1 MKSLSSH
8 NRFPTQ
14 PWKIPLSRRLA
25 NLQADLDAGF
35 KVQVLLYEQPD
46 SSTFRYRVYNIAQAL
61 ENSESWRAA
70 YFFTGELEAIRDLV
84 LRCGLVTVVR
94 FRWTFELENLLTR
107 VRLHRIPVAF
117 DCDDLVFDPK
127 DVPALINVQNIDF
140 RTDYEMNYW
149 FSYVA
154 RMNLTARMADACITT
169 NEHLGQALNRSLGKP
184 VHIIRNFLNHEQLDF
199 SAQCRQ
205 EKMTA
210 RDQGPFTIG
219 YFSGSPSHYY
229 DLHSIDDELC
239 DLLDTYADLNILVV
253 GYIEFAPRLK
263 AFVDQGR
270 IKFHKFVDFLTLQR
284 LIAEVDVNIAPLYPN
299 DFTESKSELKFF
311 EAALVDTITCASP
324 TFAFRQAI
332 RSGENGFLCRQGEW
346 FPAISSIYQNR
357 GQQAPITAQA
367 LDTAKS
373 QYSAA
378 ANLPS
383 IEKACEAL
391 VDMLK

>member
-1 MKSLSSH
+1 MKSLSAH

-14 PWKIPLSRRLA
+14 PWKTPLNHRLA
-25 NLQADLDAGF
+25 KLQADLDAGF
-35 KVQVLLYEQPD
+35 KIQVILYEQPD

-61 ENSESWRAA
+61 ESSSNWRAA
-70 YFFTGELEAIRDLV
+70 FFFTGELDAIRDLV
-84 LRCGLVTVVR
+84 LRCQLVTVAR

-107 VRLHRIPVAF
+107 VRLNRIPVAF

-127 DVPALINVQNIDF
+127 DVPALINVQNIDL

-154 RMNLTARMADACITT
+154 RMNLTARMADAFITT
-169 NEHLGQALNRSLGKP
+169 NDYLGQALQRSFGQP
-184 VHIIRNFLNHEQLDF
+184 AHIVRNFMNREQIDF
-199 SAQCRQ
+199 SEQCRQ
-205 EKMTA
+205 EKLSA

-229 DLHSIDDELC
+229 DLHSIADELC
-239 DLLDTYADLNILVV
+239 DLLETFSDLRILVV
-253 GYIEFAPRLK
+253 GYMDFAPRLK
-263 AFVDQGR
+263 AYVDQGR
-270 IKFHKFVDFLTLQR
+270 IQFHKFVDYLTLQR
-284 LIAEVDVNIAPLYPN
+284 LIAEVDINIAPLYPN

-324 TFAFRQAI
+324 TYAFRQAI
-332 RSGENGFLCRQGEW
+332 KNGENGFLCRQGEW
-346 FPAISSIYQNR
+346 FPTISSIYKDR
-357 GQQAPITAQA
+357 DLLAPLISEARSTA
-367 LDTAKS
+367 LN

-378 ANLPS
+378 ANLLS